1 MVFPRHLTESI
12 RTALAERPAVLLL
25 GARQVGKST
34 LAQALVSE
42 GLLDRYLTLDD
53 LTPLSAAL
61 ADPQGFLAGLQGR
74 VVLDEVQRAPDL
86 LLPLKALVDRDRRPG
101 RFLLTGSANLLA
113 LPKASEFLVGRVA
126 LFTLWPLSQGEIAG
140 RREGFLSTLFAEEL
154 PPFQGEGHL
163 PTDLLL
169 RGGYP
174 EAVELSPESRGRW
187 FRDYLTSLLAREVRE
202 LVQLERLSDLPRLYG
217 LLAGRPMA
225 LLNWAELGRSL
236 GLPTT
241 TLKRY
246 FSLLE
251 TLFLVR
257 TLPPWEA
264 NLGKRLVKSPKVF
277 PTDSGLAL
285 HALGLDGARLEAD
298 RTLLGGFLEAFV
310 AVELLKQ
317 VGYAPM
323 PIRLFHYRSHTGE
336 EVDLL
341 LEGPGGQVVGLE
353 VKARGSVRAEDF
365 RGLKALAEAL
375 GPRFH
380 RGVVLYAGRETVP
393 FGQRLHALP
402 LEALWK
408 L

>member
-1 MVFPRHLTESI
+1 MFPRHLIDPI
-12 RTALAERPAVLLL
+12 RTALRERPVVLLL

-34 LAQALVSE
+34 LAQGLVAQ

-53 LTPLSAAL
+53 LALLAAAL
-61 ADPQGFLAGLQGR
+61 EDPQGFLAGLRGR
-74 VVLDEVQRAPDL
+74 VVLDEVQRAPGL
-86 LLPLKALVDRDRRPG
+86 LLPLKALVDRERRPG

-126 LFTLWPLSQGEIAG
+126 LFTLWPLSQGEMEG
-140 RREGFLSTLFAEEL
+140 RKEGFLAALFGEEL
-154 PPFQGEGHL
+154 PPIQGEGRL
-163 PTDLLL
+163 PLDRLL

-174 EAVELSPESRGRW
+174 EAVGLSPEGRGRW
-187 FRDYLTSLLAREVRE
+187 FRDYLATLLAREVRE
-202 LVQLERLSDLPRLYG
+202 LSQIERLPELARLYT

-236 GLPTT
+236 GLPAT

-246 FSLLE
+246 FALLE

-264 NLGKRLVKSPKVF
+264 NLGKRLVKSPKVH
-277 PTDSGLAL
+277 PTDTGLAL
-285 HALGLDGARLEAD
+285 HTLGLDAGRLETD
-298 RTLLGGFLEAFV
+298 RSLLGGVLEAFV
-310 AVELLKQ
+310 AMEITKQ
-317 VGYAPM
+317 AGYAPF
-323 PIRLFHYRSHTGE
+323 PVGLFHYRSHTGE

-341 LEGPGGQVVGLE
+341 LEGPGGRVVGLE
-353 VKARGSVRAEDF
+353 VKARGSVRGEDF
-365 RGLKALAEAL
+365 RGLKGLAQAL

-380 RGVVLYAGRETVP
+380 RGVVLYLGRESVP
-393 FGQRLHALP
+393 FGPNLHALP
-402 LEALWK
+402 LEALWR